1 MSQKK
6 ILNKIVLG
14 ALLFSSLTF
23 GGIKLSQALF
33 SDVETLAT
41 NTAGAATVNLKL
53 GGEDPTQIHF
63 DMPNLMPGAPVR
75 STIGMTDIGTG
86 SDFTENLYIDF
97 ILTGSDEGVNSE
109 AETDAEGEGELDDC
123 IMIRASYLDGANEIE
138 VMPFTSLA
146 DLTGTFIDEASNSLL
161 DQALQISTVNL
172 NLDFS
177 ADACDNAAMGD
188 NIAFDLAFY
197 YEQ

>member
-6 ILNKIVLG
+6 IIKKIILG
-14 ALLFSSLTF
+14 GLLFSSLTL
-23 GGIKLSQALF
+23 GGLKLSQALF
-33 SDVETLAT
+33 YDVETLAS

-63 DMPNLMPGAPVR
+63 NMPNLIPGVPVR
-75 STIGMTDIGTG
+75 SSIGMTDIGTG
-86 SDFTENLYIDF
+86 ADFTENLYIDF
-97 ILTGSDEGVNSE
+97 ILTDSDEGVNSE
-109 AETDAEGEGELDDC
+109 AETDTEGEGELDDC

-138 VMPFTSLA
+138 VMPYTTLA
-146 DLTGTFIDEASNSLL
+146 NLAGSFIDEESNSSL
-161 DQALQISTVNL
+161 DQALQIRTVNL